1 MLAMIPHTST
11 LGSMN
16 RDARLDFESISFN
29 VKNNNLNE
37 PQIEDQLF
45 SNFKSNCL
53 YYDEKSFIH
62 KFSISKY
69 PLILNMNIQYLSRKF
84 QNFKTIVLN
93 FLDLISLHEISKVE
107 KADCL
112 MLPGPR
118 ILTISI

>member
-29 VKNNNLNE
+29 VKNYNLNKSL
-37 PQIEDQLF
+37 IEDQLF

-62 KFSISKY
+62 KFSNSKY